1 MSTPFRCPPVPV
13 GRFLLPTAA
22 AAIIFLAIIRT
33 AVAADDG
40 LPPFEGDGRNASY
53 PTLSTTFTQ
62 VRTFP
67 DEQLQD
73 HESLDTALSIQLLV
87 AAKLAAEHPL
97 PFAGISRPIIGKDM
111 VRVVELLQQW
121 RGSDKPL
128 TDYLDGYLLKGD
140 GQGNV
145 RFTSYFSPSVRVAE
159 TRSEGYQVPLY
170 RKPPEQT
177 AQFPSRKEINGGALA
192 GRGLELAWAA
202 SMADL
207 YFLEVQGSGY
217 GVYPDGNRRLFSF
230 GGKNGHSYVSIGKHL
245 VEQGEIKAAEISM
258 AAIRAWFA
266 ANPEK
271 AQGVMELNP
280 SFVFFDT
287 DKSVVTGAAGR
298 AVTAMRTVAADSAIL
313 PLGSVLVIEMPILDA
328 QGRVAFY
335 QPRIMAVQDRGGA
348 IKGTGRIDIYAG
360 AGPAAEEMA
369 GNLKHFGRVWLLLP
383 KAR

>member
-1 MSTPFRCPPVPV
+1 MATSFHCPPWPV
-13 GRFLLPTAA
+13 GRFFLPAA
-22 AAIIFLAIIRT
+22 AAVVVFLT
-33 AVAADDG
+33 VGAAAAAGDG
-40 LPPFEGDGRNASY
+40 LPPFEGDGRDSSF

-67 DEQLQD
+67 GEHVQD
-73 HESLDTALSIQLLV
+73 RESLDAALATQVLI
-87 AAKLAAEHPL
+87 AAKLAAEQPL
-97 PFAGISRPIIGKDM
+97 PLNGVSRPIAGKDI

-121 RGSDKPL
+121 RDSGKPL
-128 TDYLDGYLLKGD
+128 SDYLDGYLLKGD
-140 GQGNV
+140 DQGNV
-145 RFTSYFSPSVRVAE
+145 RFTSYFSPSIRVSE
-159 TRSEGYQVPLY
+159 TKSEGYQVPLY

-177 AQFPSRKEINGGALA
+177 AQFPSRKEIYNGALA

-202 SMADL
+202 SMSDL

-245 VEQGEIKAAEISM
+245 VEQGEIKADAISM

-271 AQGVMELNP
+271 AQDVMELNP
-280 SFVFFDT
+280 SFVFFAT
-287 DKSVVTGAAGR
+287 DKMVVTGAAGR
-298 AVTAMRTVAADSAIL
+298 AVTAMRTVAADSAVL
-313 PLGSVLVIEMPILDA
+313 PLGSMLVIEMPILDA
-328 QGRVAFY
+328 QGRVASY

-360 AGPAAEEMA
+360 AGQAAEEMA

-383 KAR
+383 KSE